1 MSGGPLNRRAG
12 RMSAPA
18 FVNNSESAMA
28 RSPLGP
34 ILDLDPFVV
43 DSNAAKLPVGRGHS
57 RPRAA
62 DKLEDNT

>member
-1 MSGGPLNRRAG
+1 MTG
-12 RMSAPA
+12 
-18 FVNNSESAMA
+18 F

-34 ILDLDPFVV
+34 ILDLDLFAV

-62 DKLEDNT
+62 DKLEENT